1 MKEAKPLLKEVKN
14 FFVRGFSA
22 IWTAIKHLLLG
33 APEDLSKYMG
43 KRTFIS
49 TVTTKPPGRSSE

>member
-1 MKEAKPLLKEVKN
+1 MKESKPLLKEVKN

-43 KRTFIS
+43 KKTFIS

>member
-1 MKEAKPLLKEVKN
+1 MKEAKLLLKEAKK
-14 FFVRGFSA
+14 FLVRGFNA
-22 IWTAIKHLLLG
+22 IWTAVKHLLLG
-33 APEDLSKYMG
+33 APEDLSKYTG